1 VHRRLVMFSESRNTT
16 WCWLAL
22 NKLLHF
28 AFCHPL
34 KGVPRGNCA
43 KCTFHVHWE
52 NLQTVDVG
60 CVNPSETISY
70 VSEQVCRMHHEQ
82 TDPSVATP
90 LKSLP

>member
-1 VHRRLVMFSESRNTT
+1 
-16 WCWLAL
+16 
-22 NKLLHF
+22 
-28 AFCHPL
+28 
-34 KGVPRGNCA
+34 
-43 KCTFHVHWE
+43 VHWE